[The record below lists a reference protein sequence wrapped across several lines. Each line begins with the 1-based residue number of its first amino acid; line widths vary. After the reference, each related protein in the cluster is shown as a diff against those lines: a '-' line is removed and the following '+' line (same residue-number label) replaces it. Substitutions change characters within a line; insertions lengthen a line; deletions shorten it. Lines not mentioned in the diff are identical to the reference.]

1 MSANHTPG
9 PWQIEGQARGGLL
22 ISAGLNEYRDGPAAY
37 VGILKADF
45 PRELNPADTT
55 LIVAAPELMAALVKA
70 EAFIAGFEGDELQDD
85 VDCLLACIRLAIAEA
100 SPQ

>member
-1 MSANHTPG
+1 MSGHTPG

-45 PRELNPADTT
+45 PRKLNPADTT

-70 EAFIAGFEGDELQDD
+70 EAFIAGFEGDDLQEGMDD
-85 VDCLLACIRLAIAEA
+85 LLRAVRSAIAKA
-100 SPQ
+100 GGQ